1 MITDKNVE
9 LLEDSAVQ
17 ITITIDNKAIQ
28 TEYDDLVKKYCRTV
42 SIKGFRKGKV
52 PNDVL
57 IRKFGDSLTAE
68 TAEQIIRKSLDEVL
82 ESIEQKPI
90 STSQPEID
98 AEKDLEL
105 GQNFTFKVKYDTF
118 PEVELG
124 RHKGLSYKDLKVSIV
139 KGDLDRELETLQE
152 QNALVVDKNS
162 GVVAQGDIA
171 SVDYV
176 ELDSEGREMDDTRRE
191 SFVFEVGTG
200 YNLYKIDE
208 DLIGMKKNDE
218 RILKKIY
225 PEDFE
230 IKELAGRE
238 LNLKVKLTN
247 VKEKQLP
254 EIDDELAQD
263 ISDKYETLDD
273 LKAGIKKRLHEFA
286 ARKVREH
293 NISQILDNI
302 VEQSKVSLPKS
313 MVEQELNRQWREF
326 VARFRADEA
335 AALRQIEIEGKSKE
349 EILNSWRESAERR
362 LKLQLVV
369 GKLIE
374 KEGIE
379 NSGKEVE
386 QRLQTEADGRKMSLE
401 QIKEEYGRNNYLDYL
416 KVDMRNEKLY
426 DFLLENSA
434 SSSSKKV
441 KFLDLVQ

>member
-1 MITDKNVE
+1 MITGKNVE

-28 TEYDDLVKKYCRTV
+28 TEYDELVKKYCRTV

-82 ESIEQKPI
+82 ESVEQKPI

-98 AEKDLEL
+98 AEKDLVL
-105 GQNFTFKVKYDTF
+105 GQDFTFKVKYDAF

-124 RHKGLSYKDLKVSIV
+124 RHKGLSYEDLKVSIV
-139 KGDLDRELETLQE
+139 KEDLDRELKTLQE

-162 GVVAQGDIA
+162 GVVAQGDVA
-171 SVDYV
+171 SVDYI
-176 ELDSEGREMDDTRRE
+176 ELDGEGKEIEATRRE

-218 RILKKIY
+218 RVLKKTY
-225 PEDFE
+225 PADFE
-230 IKELAGRE
+230 IHELAGRE
-238 LNLKVKLTN
+238 LNLKIKLIN

-263 ISDKYETLDD
+263 ISNKYENLDD
-273 LKAGIKKRLHEFA
+273 LKADLKKRLHKFA
-286 ARKVREH
+286 GQKVREH

-302 VEQSKVSLPKS
+302 SEKSKVPLPKS

-335 AALRQIEIEGKSKE
+335 VVLQQLEKEKKSKD
-349 EILNSWRESAERR
+349 EILDSWRESAERR

-374 KEGIE
+374 TEGIE
-379 NSGKEVE
+379 NNEKEIE
-386 QRLQTEADGRKMSLE
+386 QRLQTEADERKMSLE
-401 QIKEEYGRNNYLDYL
+401 QIKEEYERNNYLEYL
-416 KVDMRNEKLY
+416 KADMRNEKLY
-426 DFLLENSA
+426 DILLENSG

-441 KFLDLVQ
+441 KFLDLVK